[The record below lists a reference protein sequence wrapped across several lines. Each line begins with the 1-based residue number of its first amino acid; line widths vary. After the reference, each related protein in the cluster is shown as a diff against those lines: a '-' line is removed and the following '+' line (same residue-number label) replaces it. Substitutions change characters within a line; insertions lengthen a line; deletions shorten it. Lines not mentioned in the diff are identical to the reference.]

1 MNSSFSEGHDS
12 PRARTDAASAVA
24 VVVGGVLMAALFIP
38 FTLAH
43 GPTSFN
49 EERVVLGLDMHG
61 WGLLLGTLPN
71 LLIAWGLW
79 RLREAITEGRR
90 ATTVVLAITCVA
102 MLLDA
107 VANLAFGGLG
117 APFVLFVLAPTT
129 LALAAL
135 TPARGGAGGR
145 RLRVLLVAVG
155 LILAV
160 SLALALTPNE
170 TSDSFGGY
178 RIFGTTVYGIAGIL
192 WSFIGTALRGAPP
205 SPLGREK

>member
-1 MNSSFSEGHDS
+1 MKSSFNEGHDS

-24 VVVGGVLMAALFIP
+24 VVVGGLLMAALFIP

-79 RLREAITEGRR
+79 RLREAITGGRR

-107 VANLAFGGLG
+107 LANLALGGLG

-135 TPARGGAGGR
+135 TPARGGAGR
-145 RLRVLLVAVG
+145 RLRVLLVAAG
-155 LILAV
+155 LILAG
-160 SLALALTPNE
+160 SLALALITNE

-178 RIFGTTVYGIAGIL
+178 RIFGTAAYGIAGIL
-192 WSFIGTALRGAPP
+192 WSFIGTTLRGALP
-205 SPLGREK
+205 SPLGRKR